1 MWGRY
6 ISSDNISTSDLNKI
20 QRIIDSY
27 ILFAHSLSKVPKK
40 KSKNSITYNMLIDF
54 MSSEIEEVLDEDFT
68 ERRDLYLYYFYQT
81 LRGKIHIP
89 KLDEEEQHRYFY
101 VAAEKAFAKNDNAFI
116 RYHLFALKYGPLH
129 KNSKDT
135 IVKIAQNAYEDATE
149 INTAIKNPYA
159 EKLFKFAKKQAAP
172 FRILY
177 QIIDNHPSDAT
188 EILSN
193 RQSLINEIHT
203 VCSEKYKETGKK
215 LGASAVRSIIYIF
228 LTKMVF
234 VLILE
239 FPLTKYIFG
248 QVDLLPLTINT
259 FFPAVLMGI
268 IVSFINPPSDRNTQR
283 VTSRIID
290 IIDMN
295 QDFET
300 KAELFNFK
308 GTRSP
313 SLFFIFTIIYLVLF
327 TLVFGG
333 LYLFLEFLDFN
344 IISKGVFIFFISVVA
359 FFGYRIRQT

>member
-1 MWGRY
+1 
-6 ISSDNISTSDLNKI
+6 
-20 QRIIDSY
+20 
-27 ILFAHSLSKVPKK
+27 
-40 KSKNSITYNMLIDF
+40 
-54 MSSEIEEVLDEDFT
+54 
-68 ERRDLYLYYFYQT
+68 
-81 LRGKIHIP
+81 
-89 KLDEEEQHRYFY
+89 
-101 VAAEKAFAKNDNAFI
+101 
-116 RYHLFALKYGPLH
+116 
-129 KNSKDT
+129 
-135 IVKIAQNAYEDATE
+135 
-149 INTAIKNPYA
+149 
-159 EKLFKFAKKQAAP
+159 
-172 FRILY
+172 LY

-359 FFGYRIRQT
+359 FFGYRIRQTSKEYVLETSSNIFISLATFLFLPILSLGKFLSSQISKINVFIILFDYIIEAPFKLLIDIFEEWSRFVKARKDELI